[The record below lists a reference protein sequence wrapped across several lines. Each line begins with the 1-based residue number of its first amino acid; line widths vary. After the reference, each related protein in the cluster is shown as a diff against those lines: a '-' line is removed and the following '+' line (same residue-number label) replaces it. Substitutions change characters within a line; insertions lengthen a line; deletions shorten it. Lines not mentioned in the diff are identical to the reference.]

1 MEVDIELAKKAIYW
15 RGLFIFRYAG
25 IEYAIA
31 ELVSRT
37 FLHQAYRHLG
47 APPFGPAKKLQRL
60 NRMIELAGPIAS
72 YRTELQA
79 MLDDFAQYA
88 EHRNFMVH
96 AIMVPASSKGDL
108 VFRMYDHREGIY
120 SVGDLHFEMTHLEKL
135 ATMIAAISAE
145 FTSLVAKMCRE
156 IPLPEV

>member
-1 MEVDIELAKKAIYW
+1 
-15 RGLFIFRYAG
+15 
-25 IEYAIA
+25 
-31 ELVSRT
+31 
-37 FLHQAYRHLG
+37 
-47 APPFGPAKKLQRL
+47 
-60 NRMIELAGPIAS
+60 MIELAGPIAS

-156 IPLPEV
+156 IPLPEA